1 MDIRKVVR
9 YLNCTSCGG
18 EAVHTPRKFG
28 APPKREAEP
37 GERFQ
42 LGVRVT
48 AELKRKLDAAAEESG
63 RSQSQEAELR
73 LEHTFDRQGLLPE
86 VLTLAYGSE
95 QIAGMVMMVG
105 AVLAETHRFL
115 RNVVVKD
122 EDGNYSELGSH
133 ALDQAIKAAQHV
145 LEAIRPVDAP
155 DDSVADAEQWA
166 DIMIRGIR
174 GDRRE
179 TVFSQSAR
187 TIRPMLGKIADTAA
201 TRKKVRQQAQQGKQG
216 HGSRQHHTPREE

>member
-1 MDIRKVVR
+1 MDETR
-9 YLNCTSCGG
+9 
-18 EAVHTPRKFG
+18 RKFG

-48 AELKRKLDAAAEESG
+48 AELKRKLDAAAEHSG

-73 LEHTFDRQGLLPE
+73 LEHTFDRQALLPE

-95 QIAGMVMMVG
+95 EIAGMVMMVG
-105 AVLAETHRFL
+105 AVLSETHRFL

-122 EDGNYSELGSH
+122 EDGNYSEPGSH

-145 LEAIRPVDAP
+145 LEAIRPVDAK
-155 DDSVADAEQWA
+155 DDWVAEPAEQWA

-179 TVFSQSAR
+179 TIFSQSAR